1 MMVLT
6 FSPALN
12 SCLVCC
18 ITSQLSHAAQRCNTF
33 LRSCAEIW
41 VLPVLPSIPRNSCH
55 FAKSFKTVP
64 KAPLT
69 NGITTTSTWC
79 IRYSWYCWL
88 FQALVNSG
96 WLVLLSGM
104 HLSVTIV
111 LSHTGFT
118 WSFSITCRGLSSCH
132 FSPHL
137 RLDFIISSQWTLNST
152 LSCRFLYSFRAKLEH
167 PLTICNTC
175 TLRAFSSQ
183 STQRR
188 VTSLVAVKHLTELVL
203 RACLW
208 VAQIIPFQSYLQDS
222 STAISSI
229 SQINVP
235 CKSLSFPISNLRFLQ
250 PFRILLW
257 TLCHPNNCFLLPSSL

>member
-167 PLTICNTC
+167 QFATHALSELFPLNLHKGESPVLLLLSTWRSWFSGPVFE
-175 TLRAFSSQ
+175 LRRSFPS
-183 STQRR
+183 
-188 VTSLVAVKHLTELVL
+188 K
-203 RACLW
+203 
-208 VAQIIPFQSYLQDS
+208 
-222 STAISSI
+222 AISKI
-229 SQINVP
+229 
-235 CKSLSFPISNLRFLQ
+235 LQ
-250 PFRILLW
+250 QQ
-257 TLCHPNNCFLLPSSL
+257 FLLYPR

>member
-1 MMVLT
+1 
-6 FSPALN
+6 
-12 SCLVCC
+12 
-18 ITSQLSHAAQRCNTF
+18 
-33 LRSCAEIW
+33 
-41 VLPVLPSIPRNSCH
+41 
-55 FAKSFKTVP
+55 
-64 KAPLT
+64 
-69 NGITTTSTWC
+69 
-79 IRYSWYCWL
+79 
-88 FQALVNSG
+88 
-96 WLVLLSGM
+96 M

-137 RLDFIISSQWTLNST
+137 TLDFIISSQWTLNST
-152 LSCRFLYSFRAKLEH
+152 LSCRFLYSFRAKLEQ

-175 TLRAFSSQ
+175 ILRAFSSQ

-203 RACLW
+203 RACSW
-208 VAQIIPFQSYLQDS
+208 VTQIIPSAFFFKYPFRSYLQDS

-229 SQINVP
+229 SHINVP

-250 PFRILLW
+250 PFGILLW